1 MLDSVVFPC
10 ARDGLAATLRSGLL
24 GGYDGAGSW
33 SLALRNLRDGDE
45 QLMVETHEGLHHELQ
60 ASTGY
65 GLVSAM
71 ALLLSKRGF
80 RPLALPELFD
90 AMVEGSRETHEV
102 FATTLSASLAGVRQ
116 ARSMLDGN
124 TVYLG
129 HLARG
134 LGLAGADEVPWR
146 FRETASAAV
155 LRCAMAPL
163 HVFDVLE
170 TGFARMR
177 RSDLAE
183 AARPDRRL
191 AAFEA
196 AGGPDGWG
204 AVLSELAS
212 DHPGHGVDRGDADR
226 RDLPGDEELDRL
238 RRFEEEVVLRRCYEY
253 VGEVLTGAGMPSVAW
268 DDQARVAHALKAA
281 VAEVDGELSERLNV
295 VTERRPVLDDGLEYD
310 RQKIV
315 LRDRLSVELVDSTHT
330 PGLLDAFVTGDS
342 DDRRHVC
349 GVWLSREVARKQFA
363 FPEGA
368 QLPELVVALLAVARK
383 ADGRQVVRL
392 GLLPSTTTPRQ
403 CQTLLGETPL
413 LVLTSH
419 LTLTDPS
426 VVEVL
431 ARVEPVFV
439 LMDLPVAWHVGDW
452 CRQGAR
458 VRMGLVPLEGVESG
472 DLLMAAFAL
481 DRQPGFRFVCIG
493 GKVGVSVL
501 TEQLRQRHGGHTER
515 GGHVEH
521 GGHVEVDGAFLR
533 DDAAAFNLV
542 LNHVFGAWHVLDQDA
557 VS

>member
-10 ARDGLAATLRSGLL
+10 ARDGLVATLRSGLL
-24 GGYDGAGSW
+24 GGYDGAGAW
-33 SLALRNLRDGDE
+33 LLALDNLRDGDE

-80 RPLALPELFD
+80 RPLVLPELFD
-90 AMVEGSRETHEV
+90 VMVEGSRQTHEV
-102 FATTLSASLAGVRQ
+102 FATTLSASLAGLQ
-116 ARSMLDGN
+116 QTRSMLDGN
-124 TVYLG
+124 TTYLG
-129 HLARG
+129 YLERG
-134 LGLAGADEVPWR
+134 LGLTGTGVIPWH

-155 LRCAMAPL
+155 LRCSMAPM
-163 HVFDVLE
+163 HVFDLLE

-177 RSDLAE
+177 RTHLVE
-183 AARPDRRL
+183 AAQPDRRL
-191 AAFEA
+191 KAFEA
-196 AGGPDGWG
+196 VGGPDGWG

-212 DHPGHGVDRGDADR
+212 DHPERGVHRGDADR
-226 RDLPGDEELDRL
+226 RSLPDDEELDSL

-253 VGEVLTGAGMPSVAW
+253 VSEVLANAGMPSVAW
-268 DDQARVAHALKAA
+268 EDQARVAHALKAA

-315 LRDRLSVELVDSTHT
+315 LRDRLPVEMVDITHT
-330 PGLLDAFVTGDS
+330 PGLLDAFTVGDL
-342 DDRRHVC
+342 DDHRHVC
-349 GVWLSREVARKQFA
+349 GVWLSREVARKQFS

-368 QLPELVVALLAVARK
+368 ELPEVIVALLAAAQR
-383 ADGRQVVRL
+383 ADGRPVVRL

-419 LTLTDPS
+419 LTLTHPS
-426 VVEVL
+426 AVDVL
-431 ARVEPVFV
+431 QHVEPVFV
-439 LMDLPVAWHVGDW
+439 LMDLPVAWHVADW
-452 CRQGAR
+452 CRQGAQ
-458 VRMGLVPLEGVESG
+458 VRMGLVPLEGLAAG
-472 DLLMAAFAL
+472 DLLMAAFTL
-481 DRQPGFRFVCIG
+481 DRQPAFRFICIG

-501 TEQLRQRHGGHTER
+501 TEQLRQRHGASGD
-515 GGHVEH
+515 H
-521 GGHVEVDGAFLR
+521 GGHVEVDGTFLR
-533 DDAAAFNLV
+533 DDAATFNLI